1 MLPKEETETLSKID
15 ELVFTP
21 KQQETITFPF
31 RGVTLEVNEGT
42 PRSGKTTAD
51 IFKMAYIYSI
61 SEDQNHLVAAFN
73 QEQAFRLFMD
83 GDGFGLMHIFGNL
96 AEMKHDEHG
105 DHLLIHSPNG
115 PKKIYYKGGGKVNS
129 VGAITGMSLGT
140 VTFLEVNL
148 LHKDFIEECF
158 RRTFAAKNRFHL
170 AELNPPAPNHPVLE
184 IFSNYEKSGHY
195 KWRHWTAKDNPALS
209 EERKQE
215 IYNEVKHS
223 SYLLQRDWY
232 GKRVLPKGIIY
243 ETFDMQN
250 NQISKLEGHPIE
262 MVFFGD
268 GGQQDATVCECYVIT
283 EHEADGHYKYKL
295 NQVASYYHSGR
306 DTGEVKAGS
315 TYAIEIKQFIQWCMK
330 EYEVPVNEPVFID
343 PACRWL
349 REELEKVGVDTAG
362 ADNNA
367 HDVTGKAQG
376 IEVGIERMQSLLSE
390 RRYLLVEQPNDQYD
404 HYSWLQEIGMYV
416 RDENSGKPV
425 DKNNH
430 AMDTSRYA
438 TNYFYRNYEDI

>member
-1 MLPKEETETLSKID
+1 MSKID

-140 VTFLEVNL
+140 VTFLEINL

-184 IFSNYEKSGHY
+184 IFSNYEKSGRY
-195 KWRHWTAKDNPALS
+195 KWRHWTTKDNPALS

-243 ETFDMQN
+243 ETFDMQK

>member
-1 MLPKEETETLSKID
+1 
-15 ELVFTP
+15 

-31 RGVTLEVNEGT
+31 QNVTLEVNEGT

-61 SEDQNHLVAAFN
+61 SEDQNHLVTAYN

-115 PKKIYYKGGGKVNS
+115 PKKIYYKGGGKINS

-140 VTFLEVNL
+140 VTFLEINL

-184 IFSNYEKSGHY
+184 IFSQYEKSGRY

-209 EERKQE
+209 DERKQE

-223 SYLLQRDWY
+223 AYLLQRDWY
-232 GKRVLPKGIIY
+232 GKRVLPAGIIY
-243 ETFDMQN
+243 ETFDVEA
-250 NQISKLEGHPIE
+250 NQIKKMQGHPIE

-283 EHEADGHYKYKL
+283 EHEAEGGYTYNL
-295 NQVASYYHSGR
+295 NQVATYYHSGR
-306 DTGEVKAGS
+306 DTGQVKAGS

-376 IEVGIERMQSLLSE
+376 I
-390 RRYLLVEQPNDQYD
+390 
-404 HYSWLQEIGMYV
+404 
-416 RDENSGKPV
+416 
-425 DKNNH
+425 
-430 AMDTSRYA
+430 
-438 TNYFYRNYEDI
+438 

>member
-1 MLPKEETETLSKID
+1 MVLLSRKQEENIYAFLEGIEV
-15 ELVFTP
+15 EL
-21 KQQETITFPF
+21 
-31 RGVTLEVNEGT
+31 NEGT
-42 PRSGKTTAD
+42 IRSGKTMSDAQ
-51 IFKMAYIYSI
+51 KMALIYAASP
-61 SEDQNHLVAAFN
+61 DMNHLIAAYN
-73 QEQAFRLFMD
+73 QEQAYRMFMD
-83 GDGFGLMHIFGNL
+83 CEGFGLVNIFKNNGEL
-96 AEMKHDEHG
+96 RSDRHG
-105 DHLLIHSPNG
+105 DHLWLNLPTG
-115 PKKIYYKGGGKVNS
+115 EKKIYYKGGGKVNS
-129 VGAITGMSLGT
+129 VGAITGMSFGT
-140 VTFLEVNL
+140 ITFLEFNL
-148 LHKDFIEECF
+148 LHKKFIEEAF
-158 RRTFAAKNRFHL
+158 RRTLASKFRFHL
-170 AELNPPAPNHPVLE
+170 VEQNPPAPNHPNLE
-184 IFSNYEKSGHY
+184 TLKPFQETNKFRF
-195 KWRHWTAKDNPALS
+195 RHWRPQDNPILTPERLRDWEEQCRVS
-209 EERKQE
+209 E
-215 IYNEVKHS
+215 
-223 SYLLQRDWY
+223 YLYQRDWLGERSMPEGVIY
-232 GKRVLPKGIIY
+232 G
-243 ETFDMQN
+243 TFSPSQ
-250 NQISKLEGHPIE
+250 NQISKLQGHPIE

-283 EHEADGHYKYKL
+283 EHEADGHYKYKF

-367 HDVTGKAQG
+367 HDVIGKAQG

>member
-1 MLPKEETETLSKID
+1 MSKID

-140 VTFLEVNL
+140 VTFLEINL

-170 AELNPPAPNHPVLE
+170 AELNP
-184 IFSNYEKSGHY
+184 
-195 KWRHWTAKDNPALS
+195 
-209 EERKQE
+209 
-215 IYNEVKHS
+215 
-223 SYLLQRDWY
+223 
-232 GKRVLPKGIIY
+232 
-243 ETFDMQN
+243 
-250 NQISKLEGHPIE
+250 
-262 MVFFGD
+262 
-268 GGQQDATVCECYVIT
+268 
-283 EHEADGHYKYKL
+283 
-295 NQVASYYHSGR
+295 
-306 DTGEVKAGS
+306 
-315 TYAIEIKQFIQWCMK
+315 
-330 EYEVPVNEPVFID
+330 
-343 PACRWL
+343 
-349 REELEKVGVDTAG
+349 
-362 ADNNA
+362 
-367 HDVTGKAQG
+367 
-376 IEVGIERMQSLLSE
+376 
-390 RRYLLVEQPNDQYD
+390 
-404 HYSWLQEIGMYV
+404 
-416 RDENSGKPV
+416 
-425 DKNNH
+425 
-430 AMDTSRYA
+430 
-438 TNYFYRNYEDI
+438 